1 MKQKSY
7 QPDYGP
13 TEYDLDFNFELELS
27 FSDYLLAGV
36 YFIFVL
42 PVLTLLRFVQS
53 LFRTV
58 TSMKVPSTGEKE
70 KQIGSPGLLSFVS
83 KIF

>member
-58 TSMKVPSTGEKE
+58 TSMKVPSAEKKE